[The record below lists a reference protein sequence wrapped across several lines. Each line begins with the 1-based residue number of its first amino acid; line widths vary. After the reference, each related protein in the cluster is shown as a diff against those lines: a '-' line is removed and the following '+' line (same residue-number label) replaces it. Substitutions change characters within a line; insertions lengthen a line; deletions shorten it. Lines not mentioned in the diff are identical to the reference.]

1 MHLHADVDGS
11 TFISTTA
18 WRLFVSV
25 FYIRTSQSPSGHTN
39 AMAES
44 FFGALK
50 NECVSRVTY
59 LTRVAAR
66 QDITRYIEFWYNCK
80 RLHSTVGYRP
90 PREVHA
96 EYEKLRIVA

>member
-1 MHLHADVDGS
+1 MEV
-11 TFISTTA
+11 ISTTA
-18 WRLFVSV
+18 WQLFVPV

-50 NECVSRVTY
+50 NERVSRVTY
-59 LTRVAAR
+59 LTREAAR
-66 QDITRYIEFWYNCK
+66 QDITRYIELWYNHK
-80 RLHSTVGYRP
+80 RLHSAVGYRP

-96 EYEKLRIVA
+96 EYTELHIAA